1 MQLDLKLAS
10 IFLDIM
16 ILMNK
21 QNLSVIE
28 VLNYILELSFLSE
41 V

>member
-10 IFLDIM
+10 IFLNIM

-21 QNLSVIE
+21 PNLSVI
-28 VLNYILELSFLSE
+28 
-41 V
+41 

>member
-21 QNLSVIE
+21 QNLSVI
-28 VLNYILELSFLSE
+28 
-41 V
+41 

>member
-10 IFLDIM
+10 IFLNIM

-21 QNLSVIE
+21 QNLSVI
-28 VLNYILELSFLSE
+28 
-41 V
+41 